1 MMKKLLYFALA
12 LGLALLVYVGVG
24 PYLTIRHIEK
34 AIATQDMTL
43 LSDQIDFPAV
53 RDSLKIQ
60 LNQTIERQTP
70 ELIKKIPFAN
80 DLVTTLGSKILEQ
93 AIDPLMAG
101 QLLYI
106 MQGNKPDIDF
116 GMREL
121 ISPVP
126 ESTSTQKVFENAKY
140 RYEDIRTFSASV
152 DYANSGQYRFIF
164 KRHGLH
170 WKLSD
175 VQLPFLQAKP

>member
-1 MMKKLLYFALA
+1 
-12 LGLALLVYVGVG
+12 
-24 PYLTIRHIEK
+24 
-34 AIATQDMTL
+34 
-43 LSDQIDFPAV
+43 
-53 RDSLKIQ
+53 
-60 LNQTIERQTP
+60 
-70 ELIKKIPFAN
+70 
-80 DLVTTLGSKILEQ
+80 LVTTLGGKILEQ

-126 ESTSTQKVFENAKY
+126 ESTSTQEVFENAKY
-140 RYEDIRTFSASV
+140 RYEDCRTFSATV
-152 DYANSGQYRFIF
+152 TYADSGQYRFIF

-175 VQLPFLQAKP
+175 VQLPFLQTPP

>member
-1 MMKKLLYFALA
+1 MKKLLLIALT
-12 LGLALLVYVGVG
+12 LGLALGIYAAAG

-34 AIATQDMTL
+34 AIATQDMQL
-43 LSDQIDFPAV
+43 LTEQIDFPAI

-60 LNQTIERQTP
+60 LNESIERQTP
-70 ELIKKIPFAN
+70 DLIKNIPFAKE
-80 DLVTTLGSKILEQ
+80 LVTSLGSKILEQ
-93 AIDPLMAG
+93 TIDPLMAG

-106 MQGNKPDIDF
+106 MQGNKPDVDF

-126 ESTSTQKVFENAKY
+126 ESTSTQKVFENATF
-140 RYEDIRTFSASV
+140 RYEDSRTFSATV
-152 DYANSGQYRFIF
+152 NYADSGQYRFVF

-175 VQLPFLQAKP
+175 IQLPFLQATP

>member
-1 MMKKLLYFALA
+1 MKKLLLIVLT
-12 LGLALLVYVGVG
+12 LGLALLLYVAVG

-34 AIATQDMTL
+34 AIATQDMQL
-43 LSDQIDFPAV
+43 LTEQIDFPAV

-60 LNQTIERQTP
+60 LNKTIEQQTP
-70 ELIKKIPFAN
+70 DLIKNIPFAN
-80 DLVTTLGSKILEQ
+80 DLLTTLGSKILEQ

-121 ISPVP
+121 INPVP
-126 ESTSTQKVFENAKY
+126 ESSSTQKVFENAKY
-140 RYEDIRTFSASV
+140 RYIDNRTFSATV
-152 DYANSGQYRFIF
+152 NYPDSGQYRFIF

-175 VQLPFLQAKP
+175 VQLPFLNAGH

>member
-1 MMKKLLYFALA
+1 MMKKLLLIALA
-12 LGLALLVYVGVG
+12 LGLALFVYAAVG

-34 AIATQDMTL
+34 AIATQDMPL
-43 LSDQIDFPAV
+43 LTEQIDFPAV
-53 RDSLKIQ
+53 RESLKIQ

-70 ELIKKIPFAN
+70 ELIKKIPFAH
-80 DLVTTLGSKILEQ
+80 DLVSTLGSKILEQ

-106 MQGNKPDIDF
+106 MQGNKPAIDF

-126 ESTSTQKVFENAKY
+126 ESTSTQKVFENATY
-140 RYEDIRTFSASV
+140 RYIDSQTFSATV
-152 DYANSGQYRFIF
+152 DYADSGQYRFIF
-164 KRHGLH
+164 KRYGLH
-170 WKLSD
+170 WKLCD
-175 VQLPFLQAKP
+175 IQLPFLQAPP